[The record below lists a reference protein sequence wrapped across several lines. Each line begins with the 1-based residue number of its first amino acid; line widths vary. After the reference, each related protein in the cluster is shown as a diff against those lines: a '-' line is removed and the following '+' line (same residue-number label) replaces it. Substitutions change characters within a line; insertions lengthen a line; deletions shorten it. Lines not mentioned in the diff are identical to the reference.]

1 MNDSPLKNVHYALSA
16 GVFGK
21 PDVGRIVREFPEA
34 LDWELGVGEAD
45 PSSLHEG
52 MMSTARRPSA
62 SSSASC
68 SGDEQQ
74 EQQEQQ
80 EEN

>member
-1 MNDSPLKNVHYALSA
+1 TNDSALKKVHYALCT
-16 GVFGK
+16 GIFGK
-21 PDVGRIVREFPEA
+21 PDVGRIIREFPEA

-52 MMSTARRPSA
+52 MMITARRPST

-74 EQQEQQ
+74 E
-80 EEN
+80 

>member
-1 MNDSPLKNVHYALSA
+1 ANDSPLKNVHYALCT

-52 MMSTARRPSA
+52 MMSTAGRPSA
-62 SSSASC
+62 S
-68 SGDEQQ
+68 
-74 EQQEQQ
+74 
-80 EEN
+80 